1 LTGAYTTNPAV
12 VRMAETLI
20 RHDVYMAE
28 MMAFLGD
35 QIEARFGKG
44 LIELRKELFSNEQ
57 MALLTTNLE
66 REAEKARGSQ
76 P

>member
-1 LTGAYTTNPAV
+1 
-12 VRMAETLI
+12 MAETLI